1 VTTTRRPLWV
11 VCPVYKDVESFLQLR
26 ENVLAAV
33 AGVVSSVRFVVVDD
47 TAGQDPAMSRLQALA
62 DVTVVTPPFNLGH
75 QRALVFGLRRLSGQI
90 QPDDLVVTMDSDGED
105 QPQDIP
111 RLLEPLLTAAP
122 SAVRPQTVVLAR
134 RTRRREA
141 LFFKVLYFF
150 FKLLFRGLTGLVIR
164 TGNFAAYRGS
174 VPREVLFH
182 PHFDACYS
190 SSLLSLN
197 LPIVYVPCER
207 GRRYAG
213 RSQMSQ
219 MRLFMHGIRMLM
231 PFLDRIAIRSLFGFS
246 FIFIVGILLAL
257 VVVGVRLFTELAI
270 PGWAT
275 YTLLLILTLSFVA
288 LGNFVILF
296 TLFSQSQSVA
306 LASLDRDQR
315 SAVGGAPAPVVNL
328 AVRREP

>member
-1 VTTTRRPLWV
+1 VTTARRPLWV

-33 AGVVSSVRFVVVDD
+33 AGVTSSVRFAVIDD
-47 TAGQDPAMSRLQALA
+47 TAGQDTAMARLQALA
-62 DVTVVTPPFNLGH
+62 DVTVITPPFNLGH
-75 QRALVFGLRRLSGQI
+75 QRALVFGLRRMAGQI
-90 QPDDLVVTMDSDGED
+90 QPEDLVVTMDSDGED
-105 QPQDIP
+105 QPHDIP
-111 RLLEPLLTAAP
+111 RLLEALVAP
-122 SAVRPQTVVLAR
+122 SARAHTVVLAR
-134 RTRRREA
+134 RTKRREA

-150 FKLLFRGLTGLVIR
+150 FKLLFRGLTGLIIR

-174 VPREVLFH
+174 VPREILFH

-197 LPIVYVPCER
+197 LPTVYVACER

-213 RSQMSQ
+213 QSHMGHL
-219 MRLFMHGIRMLM
+219 RLFMHGIRMLM

-246 FIFIVGILLAL
+246 FIFSLGIVTAL
-257 VVVGVRLFTELAI
+257 VVVGVRLFTTMAI

-306 LASLDRDQR
+306 LAYLDRNEQ
-315 SAVGGAPAPVVNL
+315 AGA
-328 AVRREP
+328 REPLAARRD